1 MLHAAR
7 TARHTLRGA
16 QWGACVLENQDTC
29 QRQKFPQNVHNTCG
43 CHAHTHTHTCINI
56 ASVDGGVFGFPPFD
70 IVVATRVFQL
80 FVVSN
85 SIKFACALKLIKAA
99 ACRALKWRRTH
110 TDTHTNRHTQ
120 QYSALIECICV
131 RVFMTK
137 LGPRWHVQGQVAVK
151 SMPKM
156 RLRS

>member
-1 MLHAAR
+1 MGGLR
-7 TARHTLRGA
+7 SRKPRHMSTPKIPAKCSQHLWLPR
-16 QWGACVLENQDTC
+16 
-29 QRQKFPQNVHNTCG
+29 PHI
-43 CHAHTHTHTCINI
+43 HTYTHTCKNI
-56 ASVDGGVFGFPPFD
+56 ARVDGGVFGFPPFD

-110 TDTHTNRHTQ
+110 TDTQTHRHTQ